1 MPARCWRPRR
11 PAALLLQLL
20 LAVALCLPGL
30 AAASVTPVT
39 PPVTPPATGTIT
51 ETARDT
57 PASTAA
63 GAAPRIGVLTMQPG
77 SVFFERFG
85 HDAIV
90 VVDPASGQA
99 TSYNFGYFDP
109 SEPDFL
115 ARFVRGEMLYH
126 LVALPAGQ
134 DLAQYRDA
142 GRGVDV
148 QWLDL
153 APEQARALAAAL
165 AERAR
170 PENSRYRYD
179 YFTANCATQV
189 RDALDDALG
198 GALKSQLSGRSRG
211 NTYRSEAVR
220 LARPAPWM
228 WLGFDLGLGPYA
240 DRALSRWEE
249 AFVPMRLADGLREAR
264 NSAGRPL
271 VLSEEQLLPHRI
283 APEPAEAA
291 RHWWPWALA
300 GLVLA
305 AAVLAARRRPHLLAG
320 FALPL
325 WLLCGLAGLLLAYLW
340 GFTAHQAGW
349 ANRNLFLL
357 NPLCLLLLPGA
368 VALLRRR
375 VPGGMFR
382 VVLWLVAALAV
393 LGWILQWLSQQ
404 PQYNL
409 PWIGLLLPLHAALA
423 IALGRGRAPRVD
435 R

>member
-1 MPARCWRPRR
+1 MRGPSRRPAW
-11 PAALLLQLL
+11 PAALLACL
-20 LAVALCLPGL
+20 LACAALLSPLTAL
-30 AAASVTPVT
+30 A
-39 PPVTPPATGTIT
+39 
-51 ETARDT
+51 TA
-57 PASTAA
+57 P
-63 GAAPRIGVLTMQPG
+63 PRIGVMTMQPG
-77 SVFFERFG
+77 EVFFERFG

-90 VVDPASGQA
+90 VVEPDTGEA
-99 TSYNFGYFDP
+99 TSYNFGFFDP

-115 ARFVRGEMLYH
+115 ARFLRGEMMYH
-126 LVALPAGQ
+126 LVALPATQ

-142 GRGVDV
+142 GRGVAI

-153 APEQARALAAAL
+153 EPAQARALADAL

-189 RDALDDALG
+189 RDALDTAMG
-198 GALKSQLSGRSRG
+198 GALQSQLAGRSRG

-249 AFVPMRLADGLREAR
+249 AFVPMRLADSLREVR
-264 NSAGRPL
+264 NSEGRPL
-271 VLSEEQLLPHRI
+271 VLAEETLLPHRI
-283 APEPAEAA
+283 AAEPADAP
-291 RHWWPWALA
+291 RRWWPWLLA
-300 GLVLA
+300 GLA
-305 AAVLAARRRPHLLAG
+305 AAAGILAARPHPRLLAG

-325 WLLCGLAGLLLAYLW
+325 WLLCGLAGALLVFLW

-357 NPLCLLLLPGA
+357 SPLCLLLLPGA
-368 VALLRRR
+368 LALLRQRQ
-375 VPGGMFR
+375 PGRLFAPL
-382 VVLWLVAALAV
+382 LWSVAALAA
-393 LGWILQWLSQQ
+393 LGWVLQWLSLQ

-409 PWIGLLLPLHAALA
+409 PWIALLLPVHVALA
-423 IALGRGRAPRVD
+423 LALGRPRLAA
-435 R
+435 